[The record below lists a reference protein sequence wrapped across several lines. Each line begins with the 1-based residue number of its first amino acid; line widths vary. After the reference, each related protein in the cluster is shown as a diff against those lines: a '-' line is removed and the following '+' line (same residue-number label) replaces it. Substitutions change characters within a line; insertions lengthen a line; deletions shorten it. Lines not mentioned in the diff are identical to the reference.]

1 MTKWLEGDDMN
12 EKVIEYQIKLSNELI
27 NSDFLC
33 DPLQSPK
40 TETLTKVNDEYLS
53 PESNQ
58 NSSFLSLLKTK
69 AFNLLKTKNNDE
81 LIDTINS
88 SKLVRNFQK
97 NEFEKE
103 NDYIHVTGK
112 TEFGCQEDILDLK
125 Y

>member
-81 LIDTINS
+81 IIDTINS
-88 SKLVRNFQK
+88 SKLVSNFQK

-103 NDYIHVTGK
+103 NDYIHVIGK